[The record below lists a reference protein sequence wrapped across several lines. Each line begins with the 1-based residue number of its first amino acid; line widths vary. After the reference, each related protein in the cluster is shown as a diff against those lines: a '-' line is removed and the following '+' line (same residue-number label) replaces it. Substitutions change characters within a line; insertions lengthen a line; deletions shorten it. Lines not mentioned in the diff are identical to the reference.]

1 MDKNTQTEAAQFK
14 SVWDAI
20 TDTLA
25 EAVNLHVRSAPM
37 DKITALIEA
46 IGWTQATTPPHSH
59 ALEGVLDFVFMDFAR
74 RG

>member
-1 MDKNTQTEAAQFK
+1 MDKNIKTRAAQFK

-25 EAVNLHVRSAPM
+25 EAINLHVRSAPM

-46 IGWTQATTPPHSH
+46 SGWTQATTPPHSH
-59 ALEGVLDFVFMDFAR
+59 ALTIYYTAEFPDFR
-74 RG
+74 